1 MNNDTIIGM
10 DLGNAKHV
18 VCALGADAKVL
29 FRCEVAN
36 GAEAL
41 AAFFKEHAGATVAME
56 TGTCCRF
63 VSALARSC
71 GCAPLVGNARK
82 LALIWKSRR
91 KNDECDAEKL
101 ARLARADRELFS
113 PVELRDDEHHE
124 MVQLIG
130 LRDVAVAQRTQAV
143 NAVRGMCKAFGVFLP
158 KCGAE
163 CFHKAAG
170 SCIPKAMM
178 WKFAPM
184 LGHLRELKETIR
196 RYDKLIGKYSKA
208 HFGEEAALLQ
218 TAPGVG
224 EITSNAYVA
233 AFSDP
238 KKFGKARDAG
248 AFVGLIPA
256 QDKSGTLDVPRRI
269 TKTGCAL
276 LRTLLV
282 NAANYVLRASSP
294 DNALKRYGQRIA
306 ARGGKV
312 AKRKAKVAV
321 ARKLA
326 VILLAMLKS
335 GKPYDDSL
343 AATF

>member
-1 MNNDTIIGM
+1 
-10 DLGNAKHV
+10 
-18 VCALGADAKVL
+18 
-29 FRCEVAN
+29 
-36 GAEAL
+36 
-41 AAFFKEHAGATVAME
+41 
-56 TGTCCRF
+56 
-63 VSALARSC
+63 
-71 GCAPLVGNARK
+71 
-82 LALIWKSRR
+82 
-91 KNDECDAEKL
+91 
-101 ARLARADRELFS
+101 
-113 PVELRDDEHHE
+113 
-124 MVQLIG
+124 
-130 LRDVAVAQRTQAV
+130 V

-163 CFHKAAG
+163 CFHRTAG
-170 SCIPKAMM
+170 QRIPKAMM

-184 LGHLRELKETIR
+184 LRHLKELSETIR
-196 RYDKLIGKYSKA
+196 KYDKLIRKYSDA

-224 EITSNAYVA
+224 EITSNACVA
-233 AFSDP
+233 AFSAP
-238 KKFGKARDAG
+238 KRFGKARDAG
-248 AFVGLIPA
+248 TFVRPVPA

-282 NAANYVLRASSP
+282 NASNYVLKASSP
-294 DNALKRYGQRIA
+294 DNAPRRYGQRTA